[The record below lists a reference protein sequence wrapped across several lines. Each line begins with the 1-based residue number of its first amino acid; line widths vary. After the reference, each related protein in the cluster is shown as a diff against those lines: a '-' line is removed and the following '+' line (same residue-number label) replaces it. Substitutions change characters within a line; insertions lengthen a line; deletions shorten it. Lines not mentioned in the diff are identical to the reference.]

1 MALYPTNRAIV
12 KDTMAAVYVDVSQ
25 SASEKRSLPKILI
38 FHTPDNEA
46 VTRVKAVPVIN
57 ITITE
62 DLNRETFSL
71 SIIKL
76 TNTSKIE
83 IVEVMVAKISNK

>member
-1 MALYPTNRAIV
+1 MV

-25 SASEKRSLPKILI
+25 SASAKRSFPKILM
-38 FHTPDNEA
+38 FHTPENEA
-46 VTRVKAVPVIN
+46 VTIVKAVPVTN
-57 ITITE
+57 ITIIE
-62 DLNRETFSL
+62 DLNRDIFSL